1 VAWGTKIF
9 RGYRYPK
16 VTRIDAGGKRDWRL
30 IPKEEEEE
38 FCKIDKVHEPKFK
51 PEDIDYRL
59 PPLMEIV
66 LERNLKQRNVAYE
79 GTPKLEGFVRFN
91 KDDVTKRG
99 VYLNAQ
105 KNSDSQAQT
114 S

>member
-1 VAWGTKIF
+1 MAWGTKVF
-9 RGYRYPK
+9 RGYKYPNI
-16 VTRIDAGGKRDWRL
+16 TRIDAGGKRDWRL

-38 FCKIDKVHEPKFK
+38 YCKIDKVHEPKFK
-51 PEDIDYRL
+51 PEDIDTRL

-79 GTPKLEGFVRFN
+79 GIPKLEGFVTFN

-99 VYLNAQ
+99 VYFNAQ
-105 KNSDSQAQT
+105 KSSDSQTQT